1 MKTWMSLAGTV
12 VTLCLAACISPQLA
26 PDPELIKEQ
35 IAASKA
41 EELRLVRAT
50 ITENE
55 RAERFVLLLE
65 ERERLFRRYSAEISE
80 YRRKLNELNA
90 DYAAERA
97 DFENLIAA
105 YNRKRASAQE
115 EVVELI
121 ARMKQ
126 ATTADEWAT
135 ISAFQTERLNPRM
148 LVHSDSEGE
157 S

>member
-1 MKTWMSLAGTV
+1 M
-12 VTLCLAACISPQLA
+12 
-26 PDPELIKEQ
+26 
-35 IAASKA
+35 
-41 EELRLVRAT
+41 
-50 ITENE
+50 
-55 RAERFVLLLE
+55 
-65 ERERLFRRYSAEISE
+65 
-80 YRRKLNELNA
+80 
-90 DYAAERA
+90 
-97 DFENLIAA
+97 AA

-135 ISAFQTERLNPRM
+135 ISAFQTERLNPRK